1 MQIDPAT
8 VPAKRGKRFPPWLLI
23 SISLTLAVLTASLLF
38 RAEATPREAAF
49 MAGIFVLAA
58 CLWVTEALPLFAT
71 SLLIIGLQTVLL
83 ANPGGWPGLGF
94 ASGAS
99 PSYRDILKIAADPV
113 LVLFFGG
120 FVLAQAAVK
129 HGVDRAMSAL
139 LLRPFGGKPRWVLL
153 GLMLVTLTFGV
164 WMSNT
169 ATAAMMLAL
178 VTPML
183 AALPPGEP
191 FRKGLVLCI
200 PLAANIGGIGTPIA
214 SPPNAVA
221 VGFLQEAG
229 YAVVFLD
236 WMLVAVPLALGL
248 TLFAWL
254 ALWRFFAPTT
264 PGLRLAHN
272 SQKLTRRGWLVVGV
286 FVVTVML
293 WMSDQWHGLPPSVV
307 ALLPAI
313 LLTAT
318 GVFTRDDLG
327 LIEWRILILIA
338 GGISLGAGMQQTGLD
353 QMVVRWL
360 PAGENGFALLAALV
374 VATMVVG
381 TFMSNTA
388 AANLLLPIG
397 LSSAALSS
405 ATGSLH
411 PIQAAMSIAFAAS
424 LSMALPISTPPNAL
438 AYARG
443 EFTKAE
449 MVRVT
454 LLVSGLGALLIIGGG
469 GLVMRF
475 WGVLR

>member
-1 MQIDPAT
+1 MI
-8 VPAKRGKRFPPWLLI
+8 
-23 SISLTLAVLTASLLF
+23 
-38 RAEATPREAAF
+38 
-49 MAGIFVLAA
+49 
-58 CLWVTEALPLFAT
+58 
-71 SLLIIGLQTVLL
+71 
-83 ANPGGWPGLGF
+83 
-94 ASGAS
+94 
-99 PSYRDILKIAADPV
+99 
-113 LVLFFGG
+113 
-120 FVLAQAAVK
+120 
-129 HGVDRAMSAL
+129 
-139 LLRPFGGKPRWVLL
+139 
-153 GLMLVTLTFGV
+153 
-164 WMSNT
+164 
-169 ATAAMMLAL
+169 
-178 VTPML
+178 
-183 AALPPGEP
+183 
-191 FRKGLVLCI
+191 
-200 PLAANIGGIGTPIA
+200 
-214 SPPNAVA
+214 
-221 VGFLQEAG
+221 
-229 YAVVFLD
+229 
-236 WMLVAVPLALGL
+236 
-248 TLFAWL
+248 
-254 ALWRFFAPTT
+254 
-264 PGLRLAHN
+264 
-272 SQKLTRRGWLVVGV
+272 
-286 FVVTVML
+286 